1 MAVSAIVLPMQCDAV
16 LVQQVQA
23 QLGGRAPAATQAEE
37 ECLCVVCM
45 DERKQHAMVSCMH
58 VCVCEACA
66 LRLPRC
72 ADVALPAGVPV
83 EAHDAS
89 VHSRWPRVLILFV

>member
-1 MAVSAIVLPMQCDAV
+1 MAVSALVSRKQSDAM
-16 LVQQVQA
+16 LLQQVQA
-23 QLGGRAPAATQAEE
+23 QLGDRALAAPQAEE

-45 DERKQHAMVSCMH
+45 DERKQHAMVPCMH
-58 VCVCEACA
+58 MCVCEACA

-89 VHSRWPRVLILFV
+89 VHYRWSRVLLLFV